1 MKRTPARRSSLFLL
15 ECIIAILFFILTATV
30 CVSFFAKAYSVSKDS
45 EDLSMA
51 VQIVSSYAEEF
62 RSKTCCTQI
71 RDNEFVDSMSKIYFD
86 NSWTECDVSNASH
99 TLTITITTQDGI
111 VTGHFQMDHIFET
124 SLDVYRGVQLKGGA
138 IR

>member
-15 ECIIAILFFILTATV
+15 ECIIAILFFILTAAV
-30 CVSFFAKAYSVSKDS
+30 CVSFFAKSYTLSKGS

-62 RSKTCCTQI
+62 RAEHGNTP
-71 RDNEFVDSMSKIYFD
+71 DSERKLYFD

-99 TLTITITTQDGI
+99 TLTITITTQDDI
-111 VTGHFQMDHIFET
+111 VTGHFQMDDLFET
-124 SLDVYRGVQLKGGA
+124 SLDVYRGAPLEGGA